1 MYRHLFSGKA
11 EVTVTGDASSFARRA
26 LVASVSHAGKIVE
39 PASLSATIDISP
51 PAITDP
57 EAPAVAENDGPGP
70 LASAVLIEQAKK
82 AGATK
87 EEMWEGTL
95 PPLLAHHRQFP
106 SEPGAYVR
114 LKEPITV
121 YGTICRADWVDGASN
136 VCRDTLEGGQKREED
151 WEPSDC
157 SICAFFSVS
166 PCKGIFERQGT
177 RTTLS
182 QNPSVSSFIATSKRR
197 DEYLKT
203 FETEQEANDEGDG
216 ISEGEAGTMRETRGS
231 TSETA
236 DARATSVERT
246 STQHGRRADT
256 GTAEGKAREKQNSMA
271 GKEGNVASVRNAA
284 EAGRKRQAD
293 RDLIEEQLEKE
304 TLAIFQEMKECMMY
318 HDLY

>member
-39 PASLSATIDISP
+39 PVSLSATIDISP

-95 PPLLAHHRQFP
+95 PPLWAHHRQFP

-166 PCKGIFERQGT
+166 PCKGIFERF
-177 RTTLS
+177 
-182 QNPSVSSFIATSKRR
+182 VATSKRR
-197 DEYLKT
+197 DKYLKT
-203 FETEQEANDEGDG
+203 FETEQEADDDGDG

-246 STQHGRRADT
+246 STQDGRRAGT
-256 GTAEGKAREKQNSMA
+256 GTAEGKARKKQNSTA
-271 GKEGNVASVRNAA
+271 GKEENVAAVGNAA
-284 EAGRKRQAD
+284 EAGRNRQAD

-304 TLAIFQEMKECMMY
+304 TLAIFQEMKKCMIY